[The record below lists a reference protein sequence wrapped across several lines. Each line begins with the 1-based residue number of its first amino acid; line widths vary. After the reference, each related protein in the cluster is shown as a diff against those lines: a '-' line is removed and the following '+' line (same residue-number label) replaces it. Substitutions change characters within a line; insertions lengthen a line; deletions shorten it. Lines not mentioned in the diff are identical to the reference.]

1 MSMTDLEK
9 ARWLKKNYRE
19 YALDRYLSD
28 HARLNAI
35 FQKEYDKYLSSL
47 NNQIVEE
54 QQSQIN
60 QIEERMFQA
69 YKEVYGSDYLVD
81 TLVDRRGTFERVQ
94 EIRDLWTP
102 VLAH

>member
-1 MSMTDLEK
+1 MAMTDLEK
-9 ARWLKKNYRE
+9 ARWLRNNYRD
-19 YALDRYLSD
+19 YALDWYLSN

-35 FQKEYDKYLSSL
+35 FQKEYDKYLSGL

-102 VLAH
+102 VLTH

>member
-9 ARWLKKNYRE
+9 ARWLKKKYRE
-19 YALDRYLSD
+19 YALDWYLSD

>member
-1 MSMTDLEK
+1 MAMTDLEK
-9 ARWLKKNYRE
+9 ARWLRKNYRE
-19 YALDRYLSD
+19 YALDWCLSD

-102 VLAH
+102 VLTH

>member
-1 MSMTDLEK
+1 MAMTDLEK
-9 ARWLKKNYRE
+9 AWWLRKNYRE
-19 YALDRYLSD
+19 YALDWYLSD

-102 VLAH
+102 VLTH

>member
-1 MSMTDLEK
+1 MANLAT
-9 ARWLKKNYRE
+9 
-19 YALDRYLSD
+19 
-28 HARLNAI
+28 
-35 FQKEYDKYLSSL
+35 
-47 NNQIVEE
+47 
-54 QQSQIN
+54 QSQIN

-81 TLVDRRGTFERVQ
+81 TLIDRRGTFERVQ

>member
-9 ARWLKKNYRE
+9 AKWLKKNYRD
-19 YALDRYLSD
+19 YALEWYLSD
-28 HARLNAI
+28 HARLSAI
-35 FQKEYDKYLSSL
+35 FRTEYDKYLSSL

-60 QIEERMFQA
+60 QIEERMFKA

-81 TLVDRRGTFERVQ
+81 TLIDRRGTFERVQ
-94 EIRDLWTP
+94 EIRELWFP
-102 VLAH
+102 APAH